1 MATPNP
7 IDTRGATQ
15 TSEGE
20 EDAASINSVT
30 NLDIPTLI
38 IPISTTPRWKKP
50 SRME

>member
-15 TSEGE
+15 MSEVE

-30 NLDIPTLI
+30 NLDIPALI
-38 IPISTTPRWKKP
+38 VPDLNNTR
-50 SRME
+50 